1 MGSILKDLRQGARM
15 LFRTPGFLVAAVVAL
30 SLGIAANTVIFS
42 LVNAVLLRP
51 LPFRQPDRLVT
62 LSGEDQKFRQVTLTP
77 ADFVFWRNQTRIF
90 EDLVCYTGGSFNLS
104 GGQKPA
110 RVEGISVSAG
120 FFSLLGVQPILGR
133 AFAENE
139 NSPGQG
145 QVTIIGNH
153 LWRHL
158 FNSDPGVIGKTL
170 KLDGQNY
177 TVVGVMG
184 SDFQFLMTADLI
196 TPAEINPTS
205 RSNAFFRI
213 IGRLSPGF
221 TIEQARAERDSVAAQ
236 LSSIDPRPR
245 VTHRLGID
253 FLPLH
258 ELVAEKSRLVLSLL
272 FGAVGFVLLI
282 ACGNLANL
290 LLARATSRR
299 KEMAIRA
306 AIGASRWRLVRQLLT
321 ESLFLGVISGAVGL
335 LLASWGIEL
344 LLALAPST
352 LPRVNT
358 IGIDPAVLGFTLL
371 LSLATSILFGLA
383 PALRVSRLDLT
394 EALKEGAPATR
405 SRIRGLSL
413 RNLLVIGQVSL
424 ALVLMTG
431 AGLMLNSLV
440 RLLSVDKGFD
450 PSRLLTFNVVLP
462 KVYPDKD
469 AMIRLYAEA
478 SSRLR
483 AIPGVRSVSTVNQ
496 VPLGKM
502 GLQGDFRIE
511 GMDLSNQNPW
521 SRKVMSG
528 SGYFNTLGIPL
539 LAGREF
545 DDSDNGNAR
554 SVAVVN
560 EAFVRR
566 YFGDEDPLGRR
577 LSIDSDT
584 NRNPIWRE
592 IVGVARDFKQE
603 SLSSSFEPAIFVPYA
618 QTSKVFWLDFATF
631 VVRTQGEP
639 AGMSAAVQTEIQAI
653 DPDLPAFAVQ
663 PMSEVISDSVS
674 DPRFNLMVFGVFA
687 GLALVLATV
696 GIYGV
701 ISYSVTQ
708 RTREIG
714 IRMAI
719 GASPAGVVRM
729 VVKQGAALGLI
740 GICIGLGGAFAL
752 TRLISTLLFGIEA
765 TDPLTFGCVAALL
778 MTVAL
783 LASMLPARRASKVDP
798 MVALRYE

>member
-1 MGSILKDLRQGARM
+1 
-15 LFRTPGFLVAAVVAL
+15 
-30 SLGIAANTVIFS
+30 
-42 LVNAVLLRP
+42 
-51 LPFRQPDRLVT
+51 
-62 LSGEDQKFRQVTLTP
+62 
-77 ADFVFWRNQTRIF
+77 
-90 EDLVCYTGGSFNLS
+90 
-104 GGQKPA
+104 
-110 RVEGISVSAG
+110 
-120 FFSLLGVQPILGR
+120 
-133 AFAENE
+133 
-139 NSPGQG
+139 
-145 QVTIIGNH
+145 
-153 LWRHL
+153 
-158 FNSDPGVIGKTL
+158 
-170 KLDGQNY
+170 
-177 TVVGVMG
+177 
-184 SDFQFLMTADLI
+184 
-196 TPAEINPTS
+196 
-205 RSNAFFRI
+205 
-213 IGRLSPGF
+213 
-221 TIEQARAERDSVAAQ
+221 
-236 LSSIDPRPR
+236 
-245 VTHRLGID
+245 
-253 FLPLH
+253 
-258 ELVAEKSRLVLSLL
+258 LSLL